1 MSEHDEQV
9 AVVDWCAWSRIPCFA
24 IPNGGL
30 RGKAEAARLKAEGV
44 KAGVPDLCI
53 PIARGGY
60 HGLFIEMKFGR
71 NKPTDEQMKWLST
84 LERNGYMATVC
95 WGAEEAIAVIE
106 QYAKGHLRA
115 NL

>member
-1 MSEHDEQV
+1 M
-9 AVVDWCAWSRIPCFA
+9 PCRSS
-24 IPNGGL
+24 NGGL

-60 HGLFIEMKFGR
+60 HGLFVEMKFGR

-106 QYAKGHLRA
+106 QYAKGRLRA

>member
-1 MSEHDEQV
+1 M
-9 AVVDWCAWSRIPCFA
+9 PCRSS
-24 IPNGGL
+24 NGGL

-106 QYAKGHLRA
+106 QYAKGRLRA

>member
-1 MSEHDEQV
+1 M
-9 AVVDWCAWSRIPCFA
+9 PCRSS
-24 IPNGGL
+24 NGGL
-30 RGKAEAARLKAEGV
+30 RGKAEAARFKAEGV

-95 WGAEEAIAVIE
+95 WGAEEAISVIE
-106 QYAKGHLRA
+106 QYAKGRLRA

>member
-1 MSEHDEQV
+1 L
-9 AVVDWCAWSRIPCFA
+9 PCRSS
-24 IPNGGL
+24 NGGL

-60 HGLFIEMKFGR
+60 HGLFVEMKFGR

-106 QYAKGHLRA
+106 QYAKGRLRA